1 MSKILILALVLAIVL
16 VSGPFIG
23 ARADKIGPM
32 CWAGFCPSQS
42 NDLDQPKR
50 DMDQPKSDWDR
61 PDATPPTPYRQ
72 SPVTPEPMGSPGI

>member
-1 MSKILILALVLAIVL
+1 MSKILIIGLALAIVL

-42 NDLDQPKR
+42 DNPDQPRR
-50 DMDQPKSDWDR
+50 DMDR
-61 PDATPPTPYRQ
+61 PNSTSRGQGPYQ
-72 SPVTPEPMGSPGI
+72 QAPVTPEPMGSPGI